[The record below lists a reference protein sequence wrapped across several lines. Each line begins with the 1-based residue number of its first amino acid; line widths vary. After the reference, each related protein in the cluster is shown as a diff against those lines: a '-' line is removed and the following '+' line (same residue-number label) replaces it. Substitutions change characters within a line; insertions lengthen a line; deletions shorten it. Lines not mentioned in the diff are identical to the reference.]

1 MSEKNLIL
9 DQRQIL
15 QKIKRIAI
23 EIYERNFKEEEIV
36 LAGIYDKG
44 YVFAQLLEK
53 ELKEVSR
60 LKVTLV
66 KVSLDKFTPTQTE
79 VTIDADPSQ
88 LINKSIILTDDVLNT
103 GRTLAYSLKPF
114 LNMEI
119 KKIQTA
125 VVVDRSHNL
134 FPIVADYVGYSL
146 ATTIK
151 EHIEVSFEEG
161 NFGVYLH

>member
-1 MSEKNLIL
+1 MSERNLIL

-15 QKIKRIAI
+15 QKIKRMAI
-23 EIYERNFKEEEIV
+23 EIYERNFKEGEIV
-36 LAGIYDKG
+36 LAGVDDRG
-44 YVFAQLLEK
+44 YIFAKLLEK
-53 ELKEVSR
+53 ELKEVSS
-60 LKVTLV
+60 LKTILV

-79 VTIDADPSQ
+79 VRIDVDPSV
-88 LINKSIILTDDVLNT
+88 IKNKSIILIDDVLNT

-114 LNMEI
+114 LVMEI

-125 VVVDRSHNL
+125 VIVDRSHNL